1 MPQQLIYTS
10 APRGLVA
17 GRSGHCTVARSP
29 DMREALMLQLEK
41 LSYYQH
47 LSLSGGR
54 ERPIFSC
61 RVLDIRGS
69 QYHVLSRI
77 RDAGLDF
84 TGRTNFLAHHLVF
97 TPQEIRRLASPP
109 AILRG
114 WPGWVRS
121 WSQEPQVLEKE
132 DWSAL
137 AALST
142 GGFVPATTWQQVT
155 GDAVNGYSL
164 LESRAG
170 LALRVDSLSEEQI
183 LALFAET
190 LELLEL
196 RDARRDFHATAW
208 QYTFTTSMQEQ
219 DNPADFRW
227 RCLHADNPASSRFA
241 GPDCRPLSDL
251 RAQRVTAEE
260 AMLARSG
267 RQPPRFLFQPQ
278 NVRVAEGG
286 TVCLQAKA
294 EGVPS
299 PSYQWFSVD
308 RAGNGQMVPN
318 GTGAE
323 LVVQNPPLG
332 LSRYVVRASNSQGEV
347 TSQVAT
353 LSVDPKPRLEQV
365 GTNREPRWLASRAS
379 AHVKSEDQIDRQRR
393 QLQAKQAEAAFQKKQ
408 GQRRIFAVC
417 AVAAGVITLIL
428 TFWCWQHKRETD
440 RSASNPT
447 NAYTHTGTT
456 DITPQSKASPG
467 VEVSTPPPYDA
478 PATNASQQG
487 QPVSSPAS
495 RPPEAFGLPPGW
507 TQMLVGDVTEYR
519 AECVDAKPPLR
530 FDLSAAGSGFA
541 TNGDILL
548 FVCRTNTGKEFKATL
563 LKFKADHPQS
573 RMGIMLRESAKPDSA
588 FLFIGASQKSIIVS
602 CRDDKKPLSSRTEEI
617 PKAEDGKPLIL
628 KLSQKHAGFVASY
641 SFDSKHW
648 PSFPELVIS
657 TNVAIH
663 AGFTVSSGSVS
674 QRVSARFVEASPPPQ

>member
-17 GRSGHCTVARSP
+17 GRSGHCTVARS
-29 DMREALMLQLEK
+29 DGMREALMLQLEK

-77 RDAGLDF
+77 QDAGLDF

-97 TPQEIRRLASPP
+97 TPQEVRRLASPP
-109 AILRG
+109 AILGG

-121 WSQEPQVLEKE
+121 WSKEPQVLERE
-132 DWSAL
+132 DWSGL
-137 AALST
+137 AAIST
-142 GGFVPATTWQQVT
+142 NGFVPATTWQQVT

-183 LALFAET
+183 LALLAET

-260 AMLARSG
+260 AMLARTG
-267 RQPPRFLFQPQ
+267 RQPPRFLLQPQ
-278 NVRVAEGG
+278 NAHTAEGG
-286 TVCLQAKA
+286 TARLQARA

-308 RAGNGQMVPN
+308 RAGNGQIVPN
-318 GTGAE
+318 GTDAE
-323 LVVQNPPLG
+323 LAVQNPPLG
-332 LSRYVVRASNSQGEV
+332 LSRYVVRASNSQGDA
-347 TSQVAT
+347 TSEVAT
-353 LSVDPKPRLEQV
+353 LSVDPKPRLVQV
-365 GTNREPRWLASRAS
+365 TADGQARGLASRAS
-379 AHVKSEDQIDRQRR
+379 VHVKSEDQIERQRR
-393 QLQAKQAEAAFQKKQ
+393 QLEAKQAEAIFQKRRLCRNILATCAAVFALAALVGWLWRQNTHKTPQQIQ
-408 GQRRIFAVC
+408 GGNLTTNGSS
-417 AVAAGVITLIL
+417 VAAP
-428 TFWCWQHKRETD
+428 H
-440 RSASNPT
+440 
-447 NAYTHTGTT
+447 
-456 DITPQSKASPG
+456 
-467 VEVSTPPPYDA
+467 
-478 PATNASQQG
+478 TNASG
-487 QPVSSPAS
+487 VAATAPTNSPA
-495 RPPEAFGLPPGW
+495 PPPP
-507 TQMLVGDVTEYR
+507 
-519 AECVDAKPPLR
+519 P
-530 FDLSAAGSGFA
+530 
-541 TNGDILL
+541 
-548 FVCRTNTGKEFKATL
+548 
-563 LKFKADHPQS
+563 
-573 RMGIMLRESAKPDSA
+573 
-588 FLFIGASQKSIIVS
+588 
-602 CRDDKKPLSSRTEEI
+602 
-617 PKAEDGKPLIL
+617 
-628 KLSQKHAGFVASY
+628 
-641 SFDSKHW
+641 
-648 PSFPELVIS
+648 
-657 TNVAIH
+657 
-663 AGFTVSSGSVS
+663 
-674 QRVSARFVEASPPPQ
+674 SPPPDQGTNDHESRMLQQDDFTNTPAAKSQKPSTNSPSRK